1 MGKLIAA
8 VRVGTNEKMVDDHY
22 QYILSLT
29 LFTYLSLPFIFPL
42 VIGISLSL
50 LSISYIKPTL
60 PSFFLFCV
68 IHCIIFPFGFSLFV
82 HIKLILLSSHI
93 AFSFLFPQFL
103 LVNHI
108 FYK

>member
-42 VIGISLSL
+42 VIGNSLSL
-50 LSISYIKPTL
+50 SFPFPILNQPYPL
-60 PSFFLFCV
+60 FSFFV
-68 IHCIIFPFGFSLFV
+68 
-82 HIKLILLSSHI
+82 
-93 AFSFLFPQFL
+93 
-103 LVNHI
+103 
-108 FYK
+108 